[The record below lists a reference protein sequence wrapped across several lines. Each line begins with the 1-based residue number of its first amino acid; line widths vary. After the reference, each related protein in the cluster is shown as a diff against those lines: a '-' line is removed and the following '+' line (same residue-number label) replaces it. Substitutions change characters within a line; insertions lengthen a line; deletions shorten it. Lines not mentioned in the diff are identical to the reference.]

1 MAGCWNKGARLKIKA
16 MLYQRIVNVVSKYF
30 NAPAD
35 AINPYTH
42 FMNDLN
48 ADSLD
53 MVEFTI
59 EVEREFNFLFN
70 DEDIEKIRV
79 VADVMHYLTQ
89 PAAVAA

>member
-1 MAGCWNKGARLKIKA
+1 MFD
-16 MLYQRIVNVVSKYF
+16 QRIVSIVSKYF

-35 AINPYTH
+35 AIHPNTD
-42 FMNDLN
+42 FKNDLN

-59 EVEREFNFLFN
+59 EIEKEFDFLFN

-79 VADVMHYLTQ
+79 VADVQHYLMQ
-89 PAAVAA
+89 PAAIAA